1 MILEFSFAINLPV
14 FLNKFNLNLP
24 DQKKKKKMLEKKRKV
39 PFLPLGLVMPG
50 ATAAILQARGK
61 KTEGQRPTLKT

>member
-1 MILEFSFAINLPV
+1 MTLEFSFAINLPM

-24 DQKKKKKMLEKKRKV
+24 DQKKKMLEKKRKV
-39 PFLPLGLVMPG
+39 PFLPLDLVMPG

-61 KTEGQRPTLKT
+61 KTEGQRHTLKT